1 MFLNNRVWANRTMD
15 TYTKGNIVVARFMGR
30 MIGHQTRRLSLI
42 VQEAI
47 AEMGSVRLLL
57 AVESLGKADSLYE
70 GLHFAR
76 LHADHI
82 ERIALV
88 GNRPVEKTYAALFGL
103 FGGVEVEYFDRSRL
117 NEALHWLE
125 SP

>member
-1 MFLNNRVWANRTMD
+1 MD

-42 VQEAI
+42 VQQAI

-76 LHADHI
+76 LHSDHI

-88 GNRPVEKTYAALFGL
+88 GNRSVEKTYAGLFGL
-103 FGGVEVEYFDRSRL
+103 FGGIEVEYFDRSRL